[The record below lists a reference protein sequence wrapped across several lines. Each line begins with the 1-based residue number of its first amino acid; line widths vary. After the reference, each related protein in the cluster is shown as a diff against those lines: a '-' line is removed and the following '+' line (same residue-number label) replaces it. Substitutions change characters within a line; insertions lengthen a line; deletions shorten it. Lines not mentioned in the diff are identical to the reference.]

1 MFVSSVPGEGSQF
14 LLRVPLS
21 IEENKL

>member
-1 MFVSSVPGEGSQF
+1 MVGF

-21 IEENKL
+21 PWCKN